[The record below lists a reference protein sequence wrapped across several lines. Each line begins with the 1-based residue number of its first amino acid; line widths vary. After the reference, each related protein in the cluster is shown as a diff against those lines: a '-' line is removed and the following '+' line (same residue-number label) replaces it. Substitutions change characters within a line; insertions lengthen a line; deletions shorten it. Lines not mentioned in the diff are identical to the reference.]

1 MPNLYLSLKFGTMIT
16 TQLKNHIVNGI
27 VYAYILLFTYA
38 AISKLL
44 DFENFQVQIAQSP
57 LLTAYAGFFSRAIIT
72 VELIIAVLL
81 TIRRFRIIA
90 LFSAYTIMILFSVY
104 IFIILNYSLYVP
116 CSCGG
121 ILERMGWKEH
131 LVFNIIFSIIGII
144 AIYLSIN
151 KSSKLSRKNI
161 ALKLVL
167 LSILGIT
174 FMFIMFYASENTLH
188 HRNNFV
194 RRIPPFIIEKAFEI
208 DLTYNSFYF
217 AGANNST
224 VYLGNTTAP
233 SIVTLIDSALTS
245 KIEKQIQLND
255 ELVNITEPL
264 VKVVSP
270 YIFVFDGLSSSIYR
284 GNTND
289 WKAELKMTNL
299 QRFTIA
305 EPIDSVN
312 IIFRAS
318 TVEYGNLLGKFN
330 FENQPS
336 VLYNDKLLQ
345 KQIDGLFDTDGT
357 MHYSK
362 ENEQFVYVYY
372 YRNQYIITNKN
383 LDLKYRGKTIDT
395 TNVARI
401 KIEYINKKQQYKL
414 AAPPLI
420 VNRKS
425 SVHKN
430 LLFINSMLSG
440 RYDPEVMKDKAS
452 VIDVYNINNNSY
464 VMSFYIHK
472 MDNKAFD
479 NFIVTE
485 KYLYALFD
493 KTLVAY
499 KFSSF
504 LTKEFE

>member
-1 MPNLYLSLKFGTMIT
+1 MKLRASIKDNIVTVICYLYVLLF
-16 TQLKNHIVNGI
+16 
-27 VYAYILLFTYA
+27 VYAA
-38 AISKLL
+38 VSKLL

-57 LLTAYAGFFSRAIIT
+57 LLTAYAGFFSKAIII

-104 IFIILNYSLYVP
+104 IFIILNYSPYVP

-121 ILERMGWKEH
+121 ILEKMGWKEH

-144 AIYLSIN
+144 ALYLLTN
-151 KSSKLSRKNI
+151 KPSKLSGKNI
-161 ALKLVL
+161 TLKLA
-167 LSILGIT
+167 ILTVSGT
-174 FMFIMFYASENTLH
+174 AFMFIMFYTSEDTLH

-194 RRIPPFIIEKAFEI
+194 RRIPPFVVDKAFEI
-208 DLTYNSFYF
+208 DLIYNSFYF
-217 AGANNST
+217 AGVDDNT
-224 VYLGNTTAP
+224 IYLGNTTAP
-233 SIVTLIDSALTS
+233 SIVTVIDSALTS
-245 KIEKQIQLND
+245 KVEKQIQLND

-264 VKVVSP
+264 IKVLSP
-270 YIFVFDGLSSSIYR
+270 YVFVFDGLSSSIYR
-284 GNTND
+284 GNISD
-289 WKAELKMTNL
+289 WEAELKITNI

-305 EPIDSVN
+305 EPVDSVN
-312 IIFRAS
+312 IIFRAA
-318 TVEYGNLLGKFN
+318 TVDYGNLLGKFN
-330 FENQPS
+330 FEDRS
-336 VLYNDKLLQ
+336 SFLYNDKLLQ

-372 YRNQYIITNKN
+372 YRNEYIITDKN
-383 LDLKYRGKTIDT
+383 LNLKYRGKTIDT
-395 TNVARI
+395 TNVAKI

-425 SVHKN
+425 SIHKN

-472 MDNKAFD
+472 IDNKAFD

-485 KYLYALFD
+485 KYLYALFG

-499 KFSSF
+499 KFDSF